1 MIVSMLTALL
11 ETPKLAVMA
20 SQLQQLLD
28 EITVEPTW
36 LHAGEI
42 VEVVKA
48 VWRVVCFMAGHR
60 IMMRRRRRCRASSR
74 LGPPRRSGPVK
85 QKRRRAAAP
94 APDGGRRGGPARRA
108 PRTRPESRGPRTFR
122 AARMEARPRRGGGGG
137 RRRCTGGS
145 SRRPRRAGGARREA
159 EAGSQRCGAPPAA
172 FSAGAPQ
179 PARPLRPGHA
189 PQPPARAGRALGA
202 GARLAAKSRLAAR
215 RSAAG
220 RPSGP
225 IAPGRPRSPSP
236 RHPCLPSPPPLLPPQ
251 PLGQGRMRLRL
262 DLNAR
267 VQAAPV
273 TVARTPFTVRLWLDL
288 NARVQAAPVKIK
300 VVLTDEG
307 YRDMDMALPGLSLLA
322 IMGDTDGARLK
333 ISVACQTRPRSRL
346 CSTTRGQRGAR
357 KLLIRSYRFTCK
369 RLYATWSPSPAMR
382 IRCLI
387 AGGRN
392 SGHGGAA
399 PVRRSNGAAIM
410 RGRSLDLREAEHVP
424 GGGPADRADSGG
436 RVGLDGGDR
445 R

>member
-1 MIVSMLTALL
+1 
-11 ETPKLAVMA
+11 
-20 SQLQQLLD
+20 
-28 EITVEPTW
+28 
-36 LHAGEI
+36 
-42 VEVVKA
+42 
-48 VWRVVCFMAGHR
+48 
-60 IMMRRRRRCRASSR
+60 MRRRGRRRGRASSR

-108 PRTRPESRGPRTFR
+108 PRTRPESRGSRTFR

-145 SRRPRRAGGARREA
+145 GRRPRRAGGARRES

-179 PARPLRPGHA
+179 PVRPLRPGHA
-189 PQPPARAGRALGA
+189 PQPPAQAGRALGA

-236 RHPCLPSPPPLLPPQ
+236 RHLCLPSPPPLLPPQ
-251 PLGQGRMRLRL
+251 PLGQGRMCLRL
-262 DLNAR
+262 DLDAR

-288 NARVQAAPVKIK
+288 DARVQAAPLKIK

-307 YRDMDMALPGLSLLA
+307 YRDMDMALPGISLLP
-322 IMGDTDGARLK
+322 IMGGYSMALDLRFLSHAKPDPVAAI
-333 ISVACQTRPRSRL
+333 ISHTGPTRRQKAGNVDRIEKCSEIHL
-346 CSTTRGQRGAR
+346 C
-357 KLLIRSYRFTCK
+357 
-369 RLYATWSPSPAMR
+369 YAFALPAMR
-382 IRCLI
+382 NKCLI
-387 AGGRN
+387 AGGRD

-399 PVRRSNGAAIM
+399 PVRRYNGAVIM
-410 RGRSLDLREAEHVP
+410 RGRSLDLRKAEHAP
-424 GGGPADRADSGG
+424 GGGPADRTDKGE
-436 RVGLDGGDR
+436 RDGLDGGDR